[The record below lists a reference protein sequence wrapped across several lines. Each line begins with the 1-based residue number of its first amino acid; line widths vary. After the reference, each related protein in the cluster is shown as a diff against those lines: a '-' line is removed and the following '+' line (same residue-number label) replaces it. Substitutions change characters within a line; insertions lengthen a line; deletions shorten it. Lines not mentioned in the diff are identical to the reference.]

1 MTSTAVAGI
10 GWKQLNGRK
19 TVHRL
24 HPAMLGDGGHLKE
37 LEVQPVPKN
46 GSYPKAVYSV
56 LFDRSYAIEKLSFEL
71 GKCGDVPFL
80 DLVELMA
87 EAYAIVNPDAP
98 IVGIMAEISSAVKEV
113 VSFDPL
119 ALSGSWEIYS

>member
-1 MTSTAVAGI
+1 MTFTAVAEI

-37 LEVQPVPKN
+37 LEVQPVPK
-46 GSYPKAVYSV
+46 SDSHPKAVYSV
-56 LFDRSYAIEKLSFEL
+56 LFDRSYAVEKLSFEL

-87 EAYAIVNPDAP
+87 HPHISQAQNLIFRSHRSDRIVP
-98 IVGIMAEISSAVKEV
+98 ST
-113 VSFDPL
+113 PL
-119 ALSGSWEIYS
+119 